1 MSPQEH
7 GQELQAQENQETK
20 RLLLQMMARM
30 DTLTQEVIQLK
41 EEKEELLKVG
51 GAQTP
56 STQPSGE
63 AGEKEARVAGIA
75 SDPPAPESGPTSHPT
90 KTGPTKNLGPLAEFS
105 GNREELE
112 PWIAQAQAKL
122 VVDYTS
128 CTEATK
134 FFMLHNRLRGE
145 AARQLQPWVQ
155 ASTNTTSMTAQC
167 LLDQLR
173 LSFGDPHVQ
182 EKAQRKLHKLR
193 QTNKPFME
201 YFTEFRKL
209 VLEAG
214 GTNWPDEILKA
225 YLEAGLSQ
233 ELQRSMIGLGNTS
246 QSFEDYCTEL
256 KRVSDQLEAF
266 NLRNTGKKPQ
276 QGWQQDWWRGQNK
289 VGSAG
294 STGRQPGSKP
304 KPTTPQQDKMEWEP
318 TGPARAAQGR
328 RVKWVDEQEMQRRK
342 DEGRCLRCGD
352 SMHRV
357 AQCPWLPPRRPARLA
372 KPTQQEEHVG
382 PELEDL
388 EDESSSQQSEN

>member
-1 MSPQEH
+1 MQEPREVAQLLQQIMAQISTFTTKVGQLEK
-7 GQELQAQENQETK
+7 GQETPENGNE
-20 RLLLQMMARM
+20 
-30 DTLTQEVIQLK
+30 D
-41 EEKEELLKVG
+41 
-51 GAQTP
+51 
-56 STQPSGE
+56 TQPPSPKLSGKTS
-63 AGEKEARVAGIA
+63 GSISTSA
-75 SDPPAPESGPTSHPT
+75 SDTAEG
-90 KTGPTKNLGPLAEFS
+90 KPTKNLGPLAEFS
-105 GNREELE
+105 GNRDELE

-122 VVDYTS
+122 AVDYTS

-155 ASTNTTSMTAQC
+155 ASINTTSMTAQC

-225 YLEAGLSQ
+225 YLEVGLSQ
-233 ELQRSMIGLGNTS
+233 ELQRSMIGLGSTS

-276 QGWQQDWWRGQNK
+276 QGWQQGWWRGQNK

-294 STGRQPGSKP
+294 STGRQSGSQQ
-304 KPTTPQQDKMEWEP
+304 KPTTPQQEKMDWEP

-328 RVKWVDEQEMQRRK
+328 RAKWVDEQEMHKRK
-342 DEGRCLRCGD
+342 EEGRCLRCGD
-352 SMHRV
+352 SRHRV
-357 AQCPWLPPRRPARLA
+357 A
-372 KPTQQEEHVG
+372 
-382 PELEDL
+382 
-388 EDESSSQQSEN
+388 

>member
-30 DTLTQEVIQLK
+30 DTLTQEVMQLK

-75 SDPPAPESGPTSHPT
+75 SDPPAPELGPTSHPT

>member
-1 MSPQEH
+1 MVNEQQIQE
-7 GQELQAQENQETK
+7 QQAQEPQGIMQI
-20 RLLLQMMARM
+20 LQQMMTRM
-30 DTLTQEVIQLK
+30 DTLTNELTQLK
-41 EEKEELLKVG
+41 KGKQDPLQMG
-51 GAQTP
+51 DTQTP
-56 STQPSGE
+56 STQPLKE
-63 AGEKEARVAGIA
+63 AGKEAAGKEEA
-75 SDPPAPESGPTSHPT
+75 GAVGDTSGLQTPESGLTSHHT
-90 KTGPTKNLGPLAEFS
+90 KTGPTKNLGPLAEYS
-105 GNREELE
+105 GNRDELE

-122 VVDYTS
+122 AVDYVT

-155 ASTNTTSMTAQC
+155 ATTNTSSMTAQC

-214 GTNWPDEILKA
+214 GTHWPDEILKT

-233 ELQRSMIGLGNTS
+233 ELQHSMIGLGSMS

-266 NLRNTGKKPQ
+266 NLRNNGKK
-276 QGWQQDWWRGQNK
+276 
-289 VGSAG
+289 A
-294 STGRQPGSKP
+294 
-304 KPTTPQQDKMEWEP
+304 
-318 TGPARAAQGR
+318 
-328 RVKWVDEQEMQRRK
+328 
-342 DEGRCLRCGD
+342 
-352 SMHRV
+352 
-357 AQCPWLPPRRPARLA
+357 
-372 KPTQQEEHVG
+372 
-382 PELEDL
+382 
-388 EDESSSQQSEN
+388 

>member
-41 EEKEELLKVG
+41 EEKEELLK
-51 GAQTP
+51 
-56 STQPSGE
+56 
-63 AGEKEARVAGIA
+63 
-75 SDPPAPESGPTSHPT
+75 
-90 KTGPTKNLGPLAEFS
+90 
-105 GNREELE
+105 
-112 PWIAQAQAKL
+112 IAQAQAKL

-233 ELQRSMIGLGNTS
+233 ELQRSIIGLGNTS

-276 QGWQQDWWRGQNK
+276 QGWQQD
-289 VGSAG
+289 
-294 STGRQPGSKP
+294 
-304 KPTTPQQDKMEWEP
+304 
-318 TGPARAAQGR
+318 
-328 RVKWVDEQEMQRRK
+328 
-342 DEGRCLRCGD
+342 
-352 SMHRV
+352 
-357 AQCPWLPPRRPARLA
+357 
-372 KPTQQEEHVG
+372 
-382 PELEDL
+382 
-388 EDESSSQQSEN
+388 

>member
-30 DTLTQEVIQLK
+30 DTLTQEVMQLK

-56 STQPSGE
+56 STQPLGE

-122 VVDYTS
+122 I
-128 CTEATK
+128 
-134 FFMLHNRLRGE
+134 
-145 AARQLQPWVQ
+145 PWVQ

-173 LSFGDPHVQ
+173 LLFGDPHVQ

-294 STGRQPGSKP
+294 STGRQPESKP
-304 KPTTPQQDKMEWEP
+304 KPTTPQQDKME
-318 TGPARAAQGR
+318 
-328 RVKWVDEQEMQRRK
+328 
-342 DEGRCLRCGD
+342 
-352 SMHRV
+352 
-357 AQCPWLPPRRPARLA
+357 
-372 KPTQQEEHVG
+372 
-382 PELEDL
+382 
-388 EDESSSQQSEN
+388 